1 VNQQITHC
9 DIGITQ
15 IGAEKCFAEIFDKL
29 ITRRMATEKL
39 APLMTRTIKG
49 AVTLIDIV
57 DKRTEERRT

>member
-1 VNQQITHC
+1 MNQQITHC

-29 ITRRMATEKL
+29 ITRRMATENS
-39 APLMTRTIKG
+39 PPDDQTIKG